1 MGILSVDH
9 LSKQFGKKT
18 ALYNISFDLNHGVLG
33 LLGPNGAGKTTLL
46 RCISGIMKPDR
57 GSIRKPEF
65 IGYLPQRFGAYN
77 SLNVQE
83 ILEYYAALKKIPRT
97 EQDAAIES
105 ALIAV
110 NLIEERH
117 KRVGSLSGGMTRR
130 LGIAQ
135 AILGDPPLLLF
146 DEPTTGL
153 DPDER
158 IRFHSLLSQLKL
170 KNILVIIS
178 THIVEDISNV
188 CENVILLHEGR
199 IVRNNTVAEII
210 EEANGKVFLVPASLQ
225 HELTEPYSFIRNEF
239 IEGEV
244 YMRVISSNQQP
255 GIAHAPT
262 LEDSYFCI
270 IHGIE

>member
-110 NLIEERH
+110 NLIDLY
-117 KRVGSLSGGMTRR
+117 K
-130 LGIAQ
+130 
-135 AILGDPPLLLF
+135 
-146 DEPTTGL
+146 
-153 DPDER
+153 
-158 IRFHSLLSQLKL
+158 
-170 KNILVIIS
+170 
-178 THIVEDISNV
+178 
-188 CENVILLHEGR
+188 
-199 IVRNNTVAEII
+199 
-210 EEANGKVFLVPASLQ
+210 EAKGV
-225 HELTEPYSFIRNEF
+225 
-239 IEGEV
+239 
-244 YMRVISSNQQP
+244 
-255 GIAHAPT
+255 
-262 LEDSYFCI
+262 
-270 IHGIE
+270 